1 MDTRFTYT
9 DKIVN
14 YLVKIEALKQP
25 LLSMEMSTDTRYK
38 LSLSTKIKE
47 LLYFANSL
55 GLDFTLKDAEK
66 ITTEMMNEFLQDQRL
81 QFVYNFKNALDFSH
95 SNVID
100 THGEISKELML
111 HLNKLCVEGIVDPSY
126 AKFRD
131 GTDKIYTKFDNWFL
145 LRDHSIDNF
154 SVNSLIDELIEW
166 FLEVTP
172 TMNALIKYL
181 LFIYKLI
188 EIAPFAAG
196 NKQTILTIADL
207 LFLRYGL
214 SNKSF
219 VSTNYVFLLNETKV
233 LESFT
238 YAQKNFNSAIW
249 VEEILRLIIKSINQT
264 NEDLQTHIMEE
275 ERSKKQPFLDLN
287 KRQLKILRYLQNVPN
302 IKREE
307 YCHMMEVSTMTA
319 FRDLDELVRKK
330 LLKVEGKGRG
340 TKYRLT
346 SM

>member
-1 MDTRFTYT
+1 MDIEFIYT

-14 YLVKIEALKQP
+14 NLVKIEALKQP
-25 LLSMEMSTDTRYK
+25 LLAMEMSTDSRYK
-38 LSLSTKIKE
+38 LGLNSKVKE
-47 LLYFANSL
+47 LLYFANSI
-55 GLDFTLKDAEK
+55 GLDFTLKDAER
-66 ITTEMMNEFLQDQRL
+66 IVTGMILEVSSDQRIKL
-81 QFVYNFKNALDFSH
+81 VYNFKNALDFSR
-95 SNVID
+95 SSVID
-100 THGEISKELML
+100 THGEINKELMI
-111 HLNKLCVEGIVDPSY
+111 HLNRLCVEEIVDPSY

-131 GTDKIYTKFDNWFL
+131 GTDEIYTKYDNWFL
-145 LRDHSIDNF
+145 LRDNSIDNF
-154 SVNSLIDELIEW
+154 SVTPKIEELLEW
-166 FLEVTP
+166 FLDVTP
-172 TMNALIKYL
+172 TMNPLIKYL

-214 SNKSF
+214 SSKSF
-219 VSTNYVFLLNETKV
+219 VSTNFVFLLNEPKIV
-233 LESFT
+233 ESFSF
-238 YAQKNFNSAIW
+238 AQKNVDPAIW
-249 VEEILRLIIKSINQT
+249 VGEVLNLIIKSINQT

-275 ERSKKQPFLDLN
+275 ERAKKQPFLDLN

-319 FRDLDELVRKK
+319 FRDLDDLVRKK
-330 LLKVEGKGRG
+330 LLKIEGQGRG
-340 TKYRLT
+340 TKYRLS